1 MVAESTE
8 TTVRPQTATALARS
22 PSARAWAGRC
32 TLAVIATRALW
43 IALLWLHGYLL
54 WERITDLT
62 LFEPQ
67 VALRWGI
74 AALMI
79 ATLIRLQYLGV
90 PLFRGRRALIFWLV
104 ILLLHAGSATAAG
117 SRLQVVAD
125 SGLLIAV
132 SLWFLALELLG
143 ERTRAVALVLRR
155 TWTPRLAP
163 ARLPCAPGSLDPLSP
178 RPPPFL

>member
-1 MVAESTE
+1 
-8 TTVRPQTATALARS
+8 
-22 PSARAWAGRC
+22 
-32 TLAVIATRALW
+32 LAVIATRALW

-62 LFEPQ
+62 LFEPL

-117 SRLQVVAD
+117 GRLEMVAD

-132 SLWFLALELLG
+132 SLWFLALEGVLG
-143 ERTRAVALVLRR
+143 KRTRVAALVLRR
-155 TWTPRLAP
+155 TWMPRLAP
-163 ARLPCAPGSLDPLSP
+163 ALLPCAPGSLDPLSP
-178 RPPPFL
+178 RPPPLT